1 MTLEAL
7 GRWLDGLL
15 DAVWLVDPL
24 GLRIVAVNTAACALT
39 GLDSSTLVGLPVIEL
54 AATPEDM
61 FFWEDV
67 AAGLSGE
74 IHSHTRLRTA
84 DGEAVP
90 VERRV
95 SRVVLEG
102 HSSLYLVALRDMRAE
117 VAVSEELEV
126 RMAEI
131 RATLESSPDGI
142 LVLDLQG
149 KVRHVN
155 HTFMQLW
162 SLDESV
168 LASVGF
174 APLQASMADRLRH
187 PQAFAE
193 GFAMPAAG
201 SEASTVA
208 PWRDLLTLRNGRV
221 LERNI
226 VPQVSRHRVCGQVH
240 TFRDITRALADQEA
254 LRLAAKVFESS
265 PDAVFITDA
274 GYRVVQVNPR
284 FRALT
289 GICEGA
295 DVPGLARGDTAA
307 ALFYD
312 PQRPELFAEI
322 EMALVAQGS
331 WSGEVWCKVGDAAMA
346 VDVSWVA
353 LLDAQGL
360 VAHTVGHFSDM
371 TERLEA
377 QRHIERLAFRDVLTG
392 LPNRALLGQRV
403 EFALRLAER
412 HQGRFAIMFLDLDRF
427 KNINDSL
434 GHAFGDRVLME
445 VARRMRSGMRDVDTL
460 CRLGGDEFVAFVQ
473 DADSAGAEVA
483 ARRILASLA
492 HPYALDNIPL
502 VLGCSIGIA
511 LYPDD
516 GRTLDDL
523 IKCADTAMYRAKE
536 RGRGNFRFYQ
546 PQMNVN
552 LLARMKMDH
561 AMRRALDQGLFK
573 LHYQPQVALV
583 DGRMLGAEALLRWT
597 DPELGVVSPAEF
609 IPLAEETGLIVPI
622 GRWVMETAVRQAAEW
637 QQMGLN
643 LRVSVNVSALQF
655 QQTDFVEQVAQCLNT
670 AGLDADWLELE
681 LTESVLVQDANE
693 ALPRLFALHALG
705 VHLAIDDFGTGYS
718 SLSYLKKFP
727 ISKLKID
734 RSFVTG
740 LPEDESDRAIVGA
753 TIAMAHALKLTVVAE
768 GVETAAQR
776 DYLYGLACGAF
787 QGYLYSPG
795 VVAERLTEM
804 ARDRAPGS
812 SLGDA
817 ASAI

>member
-1 MTLEAL
+1 
-7 GRWLDGLL
+7 
-15 DAVWLVDPL
+15 
-24 GLRIVAVNTAACALT
+24 
-39 GLDSSTLVGLPVIEL
+39 
-54 AATPEDM
+54 
-61 FFWEDV
+61 
-67 AAGLSGE
+67 
-74 IHSHTRLRTA
+74 
-84 DGEAVP
+84 
-90 VERRV
+90 
-95 SRVVLEG
+95 
-102 HSSLYLVALRDMRAE
+102 
-117 VAVSEELEV
+117 
-126 RMAEI
+126 
-131 RATLESSPDGI
+131 
-142 LVLDLQG
+142 
-149 KVRHVN
+149 
-155 HTFMQLW
+155 
-162 SLDESV
+162 
-168 LASVGF
+168 
-174 APLQASMADRLRH
+174 
-187 PQAFAE
+187 
-193 GFAMPAAG
+193 
-201 SEASTVA
+201 
-208 PWRDLLTLRNGRV
+208 
-221 LERNI
+221 
-226 VPQVSRHRVCGQVH
+226 
-240 TFRDITRALADQEA
+240 
-254 LRLAAKVFESS
+254 VFESS

-274 GYRVVQVNPR
+274 SYRVVQVNHR
-284 FRALT
+284 FQVLT
-289 GICEGA
+289 GLLEQ
-295 DVPGLARGDTAA
+295 DVLDVMQGETAA

-312 PQRPELFAEI
+312 PKRPELFAEI
-322 EMALVAQGS
+322 ELALVAEGR
-331 WSGEVWCKVGDAAMA
+331 WSGEVWCKVGESAMA

-403 EFALRLAER
+403 DFALRLAER
-412 HQGRFAIMFLDLDRF
+412 NLGRFAIMFMDLDRF

-473 DADSAGAEVA
+473 DADGAGAEIA
-483 ARRILASLA
+483 ARRILSGLA
-492 HPYALDNIPL
+492 VPYSLDNVPL

-561 AMRRALDQGLFK
+561 AMRRAMDQGLFS
-573 LHYQPQVALV
+573 LHYQPQVGLD
-583 DGRMLGAEALLRWT
+583 DGLMSGAEALLRWT
-597 DPELGVVSPAEF
+597 DPELGAVSPAEF

-622 GRWVMETAVRQAAEW
+622 GSWVMETAVRQAAEW
-637 QQMGLN
+637 QKMGLT

-655 QQTDFVEQVAQCLNT
+655 QQTDFVEQVAHCLQS
-670 AGLDADWLELE
+670 AGLDAGLLELE
-681 LTESVLVQDANE
+681 LTESILVQDAND

-705 VHLAIDDFGTGYS
+705 VQLAIDDFGTGYS

-734 RSFVTG
+734 RSFVMG

-768 GVETAAQR
+768 GVETVAQR
-776 DYLYGLACGAF
+776 DYLHGLSCGAY

-795 VVAERLTEM
+795 ITPERLTALALECC
-804 ARDRAPGS
+804 AGS
-812 SLGDA
+812 GLGDA